1 MNVGIGDTGMW
12 RAKKEKRVKGLNEKG
27 SWGGDTKH
35 VEGTKG
41 ALLIVWTLDA
51 ESKALNALTRN
62 PKP

>member
-1 MNVGIGDTGMW
+1 MNSDPG
-12 RAKKEKRVKGLNEKG
+12 
-27 SWGGDTKH
+27 GGDTKR

-51 ESKALNALTRN
+51 ESKALNALDPN